1 MYIIPAI
8 DLKDG
13 KCVRLR
19 QGKFDDVTVYYENP
33 ADVAKK
39 WQDEGAEVLHVV
51 DLDGAKD
58 GKISNLPSIQ
68 KIRKTFKGKI
78 EVGGGIRRFNDIK
91 LLIEE
96 GVDRVILGTVAV
108 QSPEFVKEVCEMFP
122 SRIIVGIDA
131 KDGYVAVK
139 GWVEVTSLKA
149 TEVAVKLQDYGI
161 WGVIYTDISRDGM
174 LVGPNLKATEELVN
188 TLQVPVIAS
197 GGVSSL
203 NDILNLK
210 KIKGLWGVITGKA
223 LYEGKINLRE
233 ATLAVRK

>member
-8 DLKDG
+8 DLKDS

-19 QGKFDDVTVYYENP
+19 QGRFDDVTVYYENP
-33 ADVAKK
+33 EDAAKI

-58 GKISNLPSIQ
+58 GKISNLLSIQ

-78 EVGGGIRRFNDIK
+78 EVGGGIRRFDDIK
-91 LLIEE
+91 ILVEA
-96 GVDRVILGTVAV
+96 GVDRVILGTVAAH
-108 QSPEFVKEVCEMFP
+108 SPDFVKQACEMFP

-139 GWVEVTSLKA
+139 GWVEVTKVKA
-149 TEVAVKLQDYGI
+149 TELALKLQDYGI

-174 LVGPNLKATEELVN
+174 LVGPNIKATEELVN
-188 TLQVPVIAS
+188 TLKVFVIAS

-203 NDILNLK
+203 DDILNLK
-210 KIKGLWGVITGKA
+210 KVKGLWGVITGKA

-233 ATLAVRK
+233 AILAVRE